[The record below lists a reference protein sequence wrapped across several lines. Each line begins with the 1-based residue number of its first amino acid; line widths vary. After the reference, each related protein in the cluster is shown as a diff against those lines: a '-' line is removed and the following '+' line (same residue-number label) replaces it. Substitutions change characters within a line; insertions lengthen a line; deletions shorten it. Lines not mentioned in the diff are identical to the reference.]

1 MKVFTEPKKLQKW
14 CRARKFAGKK
24 IALVPTMGYLHEGH
38 LSLIAKAK
46 AKGADEI
53 VVSVFVNPVQFCPGE
68 DYEKYP
74 RDEKADLAKC
84 RQAGATA
91 VFFPT
96 PANMYLDRHSVYV
109 NEEDL
114 SKGLCGARRPG
125 HFRGVCTVVAK
136 LFNLAHPDFAVFG
149 QKDYQQ
155 VQVIKRMVRDLNF
168 DLEIVVAPIVREE
181 SGLARSSR
189 NTYLSAEERERAL
202 AISRSLGSLSVGAR
216 SARVGAGSARVGV
229 GSAKTIGSQKA
240 PKTLKT
246 LSDLKKSLEKSG
258 LRVDYVAC
266 VDAETLEPRKRIE
279 KGCCVLVA
287 VYDGKTRLIDNI
299 LI

>member
-1 MKVFTEPKKLQKW
+1 MKTFTEPKKLQKW
-14 CRARKFAGKK
+14 CKARKLAGKK

-84 RQAGATA
+84 RAAGATA
-91 VFFPT
+91 IFFPT
-96 PANMYLDRHSVYV
+96 PENMYLPRHSVYI

-136 LFNLAHPDFAVFG
+136 LFNLTHPDFAVFG

-155 VQVIKRMVRDLNF
+155 AQVIKRMVRDLNF
-168 DLEIVVAPIVREE
+168 DLEIVVAPIVREA

-189 NTYLSAEERERAL
+189 NTYLSAKEREMAL
-202 AISRSLGSLSVGAR
+202 AIS
-216 SARVGAGSARVGV
+216 
-229 GSAKTIGSQKA
+229 K
-240 PKTLKT
+240 
-246 LSDLKKSLEKSG
+246 G
-258 LRVDYVAC
+258 LRLLKPNSKLSILSSQLKAAGLVVDYVEC
-266 VDAETLEPRKRIE
+266 VDAETLEPRKKPT

-287 VYDGKTRLIDNI
+287 AYCGKTRLIDNV
-299 LI
+299 LL

>member
-1 MKVFTEPKKLQKW
+1 MKIFTEPKKLQKW
-14 CRARKFAGKK
+14 CRARKLAGRK

-38 LSLIAKAK
+38 LSLIAKAR

-74 RDEKADLAKC
+74 RDGKADLAKC
-84 RQAGATA
+84 RAAGATA
-91 VFFPT
+91 IFFPT
-96 PANMYLDRHSVYV
+96 PENMYLPRHSVYV

-155 VQVIKRMVRDLNF
+155 AQIIKRMVRDLNF
-168 DLEIVVAPIVREE
+168 DLEIVIAPIVREPT
-181 SGLARSSR
+181 GLARSSR
-189 NTYLSAEERERAL
+189 NTYLSAKEREMAL
-202 AISRSLGSLSVGAR
+202 AISKNLAQLKSSHSSTSGKTRKISLATIASNIKKAGLELDYLS
-216 SARVGAGSARVGV
+216 
-229 GSAKTIGSQKA
+229 
-240 PKTLKT
+240 
-246 LSDLKKSLEKSG
+246 
-258 LRVDYVAC
+258 C
-266 VDAETLEPRKRIE
+266 VDAETLEPRKRPM

-287 VYDGKTRLIDNI
+287 AYCGKTRLIDNV
-299 LI
+299 LL

>member
-1 MKVFTEPKKLQKW
+1 MRIFTEPKKLQKW
-14 CRARKFAGKK
+14 CKARNLAGKK

-46 AKGADEI
+46 RKGADEI

-84 RQAGATA
+84 RAAGATA
-91 VFFPT
+91 IFFPT
-96 PANMYLDRHSVYV
+96 PENMYLPRHSVYI

-136 LFNLAHPDFAVFG
+136 LFNLVHPDFAVFG

-155 VQVIKRMVRDLNF
+155 AQIIKRMVRDLNF
-168 DLEIVVAPIVREE
+168 DLEVVVAPIVREP

-189 NTYLSAEERERAL
+189 NTYLSPEEKEKAL
-202 AISRSLGSLSVGAR
+202 ALSKNLMLLKPRTSRAHRTSRKVSLATVA
-216 SARVGAGSARVGV
+216 AN
-229 GSAKTIGSQKA
+229 IEKA
-240 PKTLKT
+240 
-246 LSDLKKSLEKSG
+246 G
-258 LRVDYVAC
+258 LRLDYLSC
-266 VDAETLEPRKRIE
+266 VDAETLEPRKRPA

-287 VYDGKTRLIDNI
+287 AYCGKTRLIDNI
-299 LI
+299 LL

>member
-1 MKVFTEPKKLQKW
+1 MKVFSEPGKLQKW
-14 CRARKFAGKK
+14 CAARKRAGRK
-24 IALVPTMGYLHEGH
+24 IALVPTKGYLHEGH

-74 RDEKADLAKC
+74 RDERADLAKC
-84 RQAGATA
+84 RAAGATA
-91 VFFPT
+91 IFFPT
-96 PANMYLDRHSVYV
+96 PQNMYLDRHSVYV
-109 NEEDL
+109 CEEDL

-155 VQVIKRMVRDLNF
+155 VQVIRRMVRDLNF
-168 DLEIVVAPIVREE
+168 DLDIVMAPIVREP

-189 NTYLSAEERERAL
+189 NTYLSAEERDRAL
-202 AISRSLGSLSVGAR
+202 VLSR
-216 SARVGAGSARVGV
+216 
-229 GSAKTIGSQKA
+229 
-240 PKTLKT
+240 TLKAV
-246 LSDLKKSLEKSG
+246 KSGAVKTTAAAAKAIAKAG
-258 LRVDYVAC
+258 LRVDYVEC
-266 VDAETLEPRKRIE
+266 VDAETLEPRKRIA

-287 VYDGKTRLIDNI
+287 AYDGKTRLIDNI

>member
-1 MKVFTEPKKLQKW
+1 MKIFTEPKKLQKW
-14 CRARKFAGKK
+14 ALARKLAGQK
-24 IALVPTMGYLHEGH
+24 IALVPTMGYLHDGH
-38 LSLIAKAK
+38 LSLIRKAK

-53 VVSVFVNPVQFCPGE
+53 IVSVFVNPVQFCPGE

-84 RQAGATA
+84 RAAGATA
-91 VFFPT
+91 IFFPT
-96 PANMYLDRHSVYV
+96 PANMYLNRHSVYV

-155 VQVIKRMVRDLNF
+155 AQVIKRMVRDLNF
-168 DLEIVVAPIVREE
+168 DLEIVVAPIVREP

-189 NTYLSAEERERAL
+189 NTYLSAAEKEKAL
-202 AISRSLGSLSVGAR
+202 VLSR
-216 SARVGAGSARVGV
+216 
-229 GSAKTIGSQKA
+229 
-240 PKTLKT
+240 TLKAVKAGAIKT
-246 LSDLKKSLEKSG
+246 TAAAAKAIAKAA

-266 VDAETLEPRKRIE
+266 VDAETLEPRRKIA

-287 VYDGKTRLIDNI
+287 AYCGKTRLIDNT

>member
-1 MKVFTEPKKLQKW
+1 MKIFTEPKKLQKW
-14 CRARKFAGKK
+14 CRARKLAGRK

-38 LSLIAKAK
+38 LSLIAKAR

-84 RQAGATA
+84 RAAGATA
-91 VFFPT
+91 IFFPT
-96 PANMYLDRHSVYV
+96 PKNMYLERHSVYV

-155 VQVIKRMVRDLNF
+155 AQIIKRMVRDLNF
-168 DLEIVVAPIVREE
+168 DLEIVVAPIVREP

-189 NTYLSAEERERAL
+189 NTYLSAKEKEMAL
-202 AISRSLGSLSVGAR
+202 AISKNLTLLKSSYSSTSRTTRKISLATVA
-216 SARVGAGSARVGV
+216 ANI
-229 GSAKTIGSQKA
+229 KKA
-240 PKTLKT
+240 
-246 LSDLKKSLEKSG
+246 G
-258 LRVDYVAC
+258 LRLDYLSC
-266 VDAETLEPRKRIE
+266 VDAETLEPRKRPG

-287 VYDGKTRLIDNI
+287 AYCGKTRLIDNI
-299 LI
+299 LL

>member
-14 CRARKFAGKK
+14 CKAKKLAGRK

-46 AKGADEI
+46 KKGADEI

-68 DYEKYP
+68 DYAKYP

-84 RQAGATA
+84 RAAGATA
-91 VFFPT
+91 IFFPT
-96 PANMYLDRHSVYV
+96 PENMYLPRHSVYI

-155 VQVIKRMVRDLNF
+155 AQIIKRMVRDLNF
-168 DLEIVVAPIVREE
+168 DLEIVVAPIVREP

-189 NTYLSAEERERAL
+189 NTYLSAEEKKKAL
-202 AISRSLGSLSVGAR
+202 ALSKNLMLLKPRTSSAAGISRKASLA
-216 SARVGAGSARVGV
+216 
-229 GSAKTIGSQKA
+229 TIAANIEKA
-240 PKTLKT
+240 
-246 LSDLKKSLEKSG
+246 G
-258 LRVDYVAC
+258 LRLDYLSC
-266 VDAETLEPRKRIE
+266 VDAETLEPRKRPA
-279 KGCCVLVA
+279 KGSCVLVA
-287 VYDGKTRLIDNI
+287 AYCGRTRLIDNI
-299 LI
+299 LL

>member
-1 MKVFTEPKKLQKW
+1 MKTFSDPKSLQRW
-14 CRARKFAGKK
+14 CRGRRLAGKR

-38 LSLIAKAK
+38 LSLIACAK

-68 DYEKYP
+68 DFEKYP

-84 RQAGATA
+84 RAAGATA

-109 NEEDL
+109 VEEDL

-136 LFNLAHPDFAVFG
+136 LFNLTHPDFAVFG
-149 QKDYQQ
+149 QKDYPQA
-155 VQVIKRMVRDLNF
+155 QVIKRMVRDLNF
-168 DLEIVVAPIVREE
+168 DLKVVVAPIVREP

-189 NTYLSAEERERAL
+189 NTYLSADERERATVLSRTL
-202 AISRSLGSLSVGAR
+202 AAVK
-216 SARVGAGSARVGV
+216 AGR
-229 GSAKTIGSQKA
+229 I
-240 PKTLKT
+240 KT
-246 LSDLKKSLEKSG
+246 LSAAAKAIENAG
-258 LRVDYVAC
+258 LRVDYVEC
-266 VDAETLEPRKRIE
+266 VDAETLEPRRRVA
-279 KGCCVLVA
+279 KGCCVLA
-287 VYDGKTRLIDNI
+287 AAYCGKTRLIDNV
-299 LI
+299 LV

>member
-1 MKVFTEPKKLQKW
+1 MKIFREPKKLQKW
-14 CRARKFAGKK
+14 AKAQSKAGKK

-53 VVSVFVNPVQFCPGE
+53 IVSVFVNPVQFCPGE

-84 RQAGATA
+84 KAAGATA
-91 VFFPT
+91 IFFPT
-96 PANMYLDRHSVYV
+96 PANMYLERHSVYV

-136 LFNLAHPDFAVFG
+136 LFNLAHADFAVFG

-155 VQVIKRMVRDLNF
+155 AQIIKRMVRDLNF
-168 DLEIVVAPIVREE
+168 DLEIVVAPIVRES

-189 NTYLSAEERERAL
+189 NTYLSAEEKAKAL
-202 AISRSLGSLSVGAR
+202 VLS
-216 SARVGAGSARVGV
+216 
-229 GSAKTIGSQKA
+229 Q
-240 PKTLKT
+240 TLKAMKAGT
-246 LSDLKKSLEKSG
+246 VKTTAAAAKAIAKAGLK
-258 LRVDYVAC
+258 VDYVEC
-266 VDAETLEPRKRIE
+266 VDAETLEPRKTVA

-287 VYDGKTRLIDNI
+287 AYDGKTRLIDNI

>member
-1 MKVFTEPKKLQKW
+1 MKTFTEPKKLQNW
-14 CRARKFAGKK
+14 CRRQKLAGRR
-24 IALVPTMGYLHEGH
+24 IALIPTMGYLHEGH

-84 RQAGATA
+84 RAAGATA

-96 PANMYLDRHSVYV
+96 PANMYLERHSVYV

-136 LFNLAHPDFAVFG
+136 LFNLTHPDFAVFG

-155 VQVIKRMVRDLNF
+155 AQIIKRMVRDLNF
-168 DLEIVVAPIVREE
+168 DLEIVVAPIVREP

-189 NTYLSAEERERAL
+189 NTYLSAKEKEMAL
-202 AISRSLGSLSVGAR
+202 AISKGL
-216 SARVGAGSARVGV
+216 
-229 GSAKTIGSQKA
+229 
-240 PKTLKT
+240 
-246 LSDLKKSLEKSG
+246 KSLKPNSKLATLASQLKAAG
-258 LRVDYVAC
+258 LVVDYVEC
-266 VDAETLEPRKRIE
+266 VDAETLEPRKKPT

-287 VYDGKTRLIDNI
+287 AYCGKTRLIDNRV
-299 LI
+299 L

>member
-1 MKVFTEPKKLQKW
+1 MKTFTEPKKLQKW
-14 CRARKFAGKK
+14 CKARKLAGKK

-53 VVSVFVNPVQFCPGE
+53 VVSVFVNPVQFGPGE

-84 RQAGATA
+84 RAAGATA
-91 VFFPT
+91 IFFPT
-96 PANMYLDRHSVYV
+96 PENMYLPRHSVYI

-136 LFNLAHPDFAVFG
+136 LFNLTHPDFAVFG

-155 VQVIKRMVRDLNF
+155 AQIIKRMVRDLNF
-168 DLEIVVAPIVREE
+168 DLEIVVAPIVREA

-189 NTYLSAEERERAL
+189 NTYLSAKEREMAL
-202 AISRSLGSLSVGAR
+202 AIS
-216 SARVGAGSARVGV
+216 
-229 GSAKTIGSQKA
+229 K
-240 PKTLKT
+240 
-246 LSDLKKSLEKSG
+246 G
-258 LRVDYVAC
+258 LRLLKPNSKLSILSSQLKAAGLVVDYVEC
-266 VDAETLEPRKRIE
+266 VDAETLEPRKKPT

-287 VYDGKTRLIDNI
+287 AYCGKTRLIDNV
-299 LI
+299 LL

>member
-1 MKVFTEPKKLQKW
+1 MKTFTEPKKLQKW
-14 CRARKFAGKK
+14 CAARKRDGKR

-46 AKGADEI
+46 TKGADEI

-74 RDEKADLAKC
+74 RDEQADLAKC
-84 RQAGATA
+84 RAAGATA
-91 VFFPT
+91 IFFPT

-109 NEEDL
+109 CEEDL

-136 LFNLAHPDFAVFG
+136 LFNLTHPDFAVFG

-155 VQVIKRMVRDLNF
+155 VQVIRRMVRDLNF
-168 DLEIVVAPIVREE
+168 DLEIVMAPIVREP

-189 NTYLSAEERERAL
+189 NTYLSAREKDRAL
-202 AISRSLGSLSVGAR
+202 AISKNLLALK
-216 SARVGAGSARVGV
+216 AK
-229 GSAKTIGSQKA
+229 SAKRSGTATIA
-240 PKTLKT
+240 ANLKRA
-246 LSDLKKSLEKSG
+246 G
-258 LRVDYVAC
+258 LRVDYVEC
-266 VDAETLEPRKRIE
+266 VDAKTLLPRRKIE

-287 VYDGKTRLIDNI
+287 AYDGKTRLIDNV

>member
-1 MKVFTEPKKLQKW
+1 MRIFKEPKKLQNW
-14 CRARKFAGKK
+14 CRAQRLAGKK

-74 RDEKADLAKC
+74 RDDKADLAKC
-84 RQAGATA
+84 RAAGATA
-91 VFFPT
+91 IFFPT

-136 LFNLAHPDFAVFG
+136 LFNLTHPTFAVFG

-155 VQVIKRMVRDLNF
+155 AQIIKRMVRDLNF
-168 DLEIVVAPIVREE
+168 DLEIVVAPIVREK

-189 NTYLSAEERERAL
+189 NTYLSPEEKEKALVLSRAL
-202 AISRSLGSLSVGAR
+202 NALKQGE
-216 SARVGAGSARVGV
+216 
-229 GSAKTIGSQKA
+229 
-240 PKTLKT
+240 LKT
-246 LSDLKKSLEKSG
+246 TTAVAKAIEKAGLK
-258 LRVDYVAC
+258 VDYVEC
-266 VDAETLEPRKRIE
+266 VDASTLEPRKNVV

-287 VYDGKTRLIDNI
+287 AYDGKTRLIDNI

>member
-14 CRARKFAGKK
+14 CKAKKLAGRK

-46 AKGADEI
+46 KRGADEI

-68 DYEKYP
+68 DYAKYP

-84 RQAGATA
+84 RAAGATA
-91 VFFPT
+91 IFFPT
-96 PANMYLDRHSVYV
+96 PANMYLPRHSVYI

-136 LFNLAHPDFAVFG
+136 LFNLTHPDFAVFG

-155 VQVIKRMVRDLNF
+155 AQIIKRMVRDLNF
-168 DLEIVVAPIVREE
+168 DLEIVVAPIMREP

-189 NTYLSAEERERAL
+189 NTYLSAEEKKKAL
-202 AISRSLGSLSVGAR
+202 ALSKNLMLLKPRTSSASGISRKASLA
-216 SARVGAGSARVGV
+216 
-229 GSAKTIGSQKA
+229 TIAANIEKA
-240 PKTLKT
+240 
-246 LSDLKKSLEKSG
+246 G
-258 LRVDYVAC
+258 LRLDYLSC
-266 VDAETLEPRKRIE
+266 VDAETLEPRKRPA

-287 VYDGKTRLIDNI
+287 AYCGRTRLIDNI
-299 LI
+299 LL